1 MINVSIGEQKFSD
14 TDALCLGSGVQT
26 WSRMVRSCVM
36 GFWSNIKR
44 PPNTKE
50 DIVYYRPY

>member
-1 MINVSIGEQKFSD
+1 MNNISFEKHKFNGK
-14 TDALCLGSGVQT
+14 DALFPGSGVLT

-36 GFWSNIKR
+36 GLWSNIKR
-44 PPNTKE
+44 PPNRKE

>member
-1 MINVSIGEQKFSD
+1 MINISIGEQQFID
-14 TDALCLGSGVQT
+14 TDALCPGSGVQT